1 MDGLR
6 EDKAQISEVLI
17 RYATGIDQRDWELF
31 RTCWTDDV
39 EADYGLRLSGADAIM
54 DYMATAHRD
63 MGDTRHQLSNLVIDV
78 TGDQATA
85 RSYVHA
91 VLMIRPDDP
100 NAFIDVIGSYD
111 DTLVRTTDGW
121 RIGRRTFHLVRMI
134 TTGGSP
140 DWEAPLR
147 SIRRA

>member
-6 EDKAQISEVLI
+6 EDQAQISEVLI
-17 RYATGIDQRDWELF
+17 RYATGIDQRDWKLF

-39 EADYGLRLSGADAIM
+39 EADYGLRLSGAEAIT
-54 DYMATAHRD
+54 DYMTTAHRD

-78 TGDQATA
+78 TGDRATA

-111 DTLVRTTDGW
+111 DVLVRTADGW
-121 RIGRRTFHLVRMI
+121 RISSRSFHLVRML
-134 TTGGSP
+134 TTGADI
-140 DWEAPLR
+140 DWTAPLR
-147 SIRRA
+147 SADRS